1 MCIDYE
7 KLDDAG
13 SWKTVVNIIYSDDDS
28 EGEYYDISGLHV
40 SEPSRG

>member
-13 SWKTVVNIIYSDDDS
+13 SWKTVVNIIYS
-28 EGEYYDISGLHV
+28 EYYDISGLHV